1 MMNPDATALNIQ
13 VKVFKSSFAFDYCL
27 FLGYFTGN
35 INEGDETEC
44 RKSKFQLETSEQLG
58 RTL

>member
-1 MMNPDATALNIQ
+1 MIAMMDPDATALNIQ

-35 INEGDETEC
+35 ISESDEAEC
-44 RKSKFQLETSEQLG
+44 RKWLP
-58 RTL
+58 